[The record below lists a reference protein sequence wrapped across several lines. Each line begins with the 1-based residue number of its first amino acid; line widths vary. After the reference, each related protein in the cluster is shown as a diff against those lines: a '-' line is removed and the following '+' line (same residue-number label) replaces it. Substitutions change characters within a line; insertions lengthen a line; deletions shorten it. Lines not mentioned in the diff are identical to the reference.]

1 MEPRKCLFAFK
12 NQENGKESED
22 GSYKNKVVKGST
34 SKWSDERRSVC
45 CQYFGCPGV
54 WYYPSFLSERG
65 FTFGKHSSEAYI
77 CIFLY

>member
-12 NQENGKESED
+12 NQKNGKESED